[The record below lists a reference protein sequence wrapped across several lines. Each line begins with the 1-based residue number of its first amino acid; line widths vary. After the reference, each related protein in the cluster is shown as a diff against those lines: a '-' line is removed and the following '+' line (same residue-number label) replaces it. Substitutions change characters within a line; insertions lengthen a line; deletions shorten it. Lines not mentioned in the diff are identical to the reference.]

1 MCTTTKY
8 SVTER
13 RRGHRHPSRRQN
25 GRKSLQQREGG
36 DHASC
41 GCCPRLYHHSDRL
54 SSSTAGQTTGR
65 SKTLPTPAPVPAIP
79 AELHQRIDCLPE
91 ARGKFMK
98 LTKEECERR
107 NCVFVQ
113 EQSNQSCV
121 YPDNSE
127 YGYSVVQETITLSA
141 TRYYLRKRGKS
152 PFTSPD
158 FKEPVVV
165 VEERGD
171 NLVRIKVIY
180 LCNSLGVVGGG
191 GYFFGKN

>member
-65 SKTLPTPAPVPAIP
+65 SQNPSYTGTCTGHTGRASPTNRLSTRGAGEIYETYERRMRAT
-79 AELHQRIDCLPE
+79 ELRLRTGTVEPELCLP
-91 ARGKFMK
+91 G
-98 LTKEECERR
+98 
-107 NCVFVQ
+107 
-113 EQSNQSCV
+113 
-121 YPDNSE
+121 
-127 YGYSVVQETITLSA
+127 
-141 TRYYLRKRGKS
+141 
-152 PFTSPD
+152 
-158 FKEPVVV
+158 
-165 VEERGD
+165 
-171 NLVRIKVIY
+171 
-180 LCNSLGVVGGG
+180 
-191 GYFFGKN
+191 